1 MAEFDESLVTT
12 EAVTWN
18 FPENEVAV
26 RYDGQYAGIV
36 KRADDGDYFICDVRM
51 KREGQITHQ
60 ACGRAD
66 SIKDGAKTV
75 GHQFFLWNNPIE

>member
-1 MAEFDESLVTT
+1 MAEFDEDLV
-12 EAVTWN
+12 AFRPVAWN
-18 FPENEVAV
+18 YTDVSV
-26 RYDGQYAGIV
+26 QYDGQYAGRV
-36 KRADDGDYFICDVRM
+36 KKADDGDYFICDVRM